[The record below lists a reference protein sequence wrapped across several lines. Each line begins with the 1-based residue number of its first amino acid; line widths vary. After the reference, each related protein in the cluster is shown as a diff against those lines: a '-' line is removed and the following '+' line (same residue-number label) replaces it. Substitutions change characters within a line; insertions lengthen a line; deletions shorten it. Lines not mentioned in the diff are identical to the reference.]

1 MGSRMSALET
11 QEGGQHY
18 KQCKIQPIE
27 FIHANGLP
35 YIEGNIIKYIMRH
48 KFKNGLEDLKKAR
61 HYLDILIELEYHE
74 HTLLGPSLP
83 A

>member
-1 MGSRMSALET
+1 MSALET

-18 KQCKIQPIE
+18 KQWKIQPIE

-35 YIEGNIIKYIMRH
+35 YVEGNIIKYIMRH

>member
-1 MGSRMSALET
+1 MSALNT

-18 KQCKIQPIE
+18 KQWKIQPIE

-74 HTLLGPSLP
+74 HTLQRPSLP

>member
-1 MGSRMSALET
+1 MSALNT

-18 KQCKIQPIE
+18 KQWKIQPIE

>member
-1 MGSRMSALET
+1 MSALET

>member
-1 MGSRMSALET
+1 MDSRMSALET

-18 KQCKIQPIE
+18 KQWKIQPIE

-35 YIEGNIIKYIMRH
+35 YVEGNIIKYIMRH

>member
-1 MGSRMSALET
+1 MSALET

-18 KQCKIQPIE
+18 KQWKIQPIE

>member
-1 MGSRMSALET
+1 MSALNT

-18 KQCKIQPIE
+18 KQWKIQPIE

-61 HYLDILIELEYHE
+61 HYLDLLIELEYHE

>member
-1 MGSRMSALET
+1 MDSRMSALET

-18 KQCKIQPIE
+18 KQWKIQPIE

>member
-1 MGSRMSALET
+1 MSALET

-18 KQCKIQPIE
+18 KQWKIQPIE

-61 HYLDILIELEYHE
+61 HYLDLLIELEYHE

>member
-1 MGSRMSALET
+1 MSALET

-18 KQCKIQPIE
+18 KQWKIQPIE

-48 KFKNGLEDLKKAR
+48 NYKNGLEDLKKAR